1 MRNESA
7 GGRKP
12 SLTFLVAPALE
23 VRHQLKNSENNQT
36 KPEIHECTQINLEPL
51 MAGGRREVGIKRKIE
66 AITEEDNHQPTDP
79 SRGVCGHLFL
89 RRRLAEQAR
98 RYNIGQIHFAEPR
111 FHQGHEVII

>member
-1 MRNESA
+1 MRNA
-7 GGRKP
+7 GSKGWEP
-12 SLTFLVAPALE
+12 FLTRLVALADKE
-23 VRHQLKNSENNQT
+23 RHQLENPKDNQT
-36 KPEIHECTQINLEPL
+36 KPKIHECTQINLEPL